1 MEYQKATRA
10 GKAGYE
16 EIVAGKVVAFWVQPS
31 WLSMKSRGLGA
42 TYMQATAFFP
52 QFSGFGIGKCKKA

>member
-31 WLSMKSRGLGA
+31 WLAMKARGLGV
-42 TYMQATAFFP
+42 TYMRDGAK
-52 QFSGFGIGKCKKA
+52 I